1 MKLSFIMLLIW
12 LLLSGGSQ
20 MLKAQNETIELV
32 MKQNRD
38 AWVCGDEDR
47 DKKFIISLSMGEVK
61 GVDSLYAMQVW
72 LRYNP
77 EKVMFVNLL
86 DKNTLAEFFE
96 IKGIN
101 VLDSGLFT
109 AYAMTMGMNQ
119 ATGNK
124 PLIAFEVRY
133 LKDCPDSVHINLD
146 DIEFDISK
154 SFWNRLNYK
163 DKNLIVNIKT
173 KETENSFVAVSFLN
187 DTLKEFDE
195 DSLGFITIGLNTN
208 NMARVDS
215 LDFEIKYKS
224 NDNFELTDIGLFDA
238 GLTKMSVD
246 SIIRTEDGDT
256 NRITIKSRLLSEIG
270 NENVMKIK
278 CKQVK
283 KEDDTVR
290 LDIKVSRI
298 NDCSCATSFKGDRM
312 YVLSQ
317 KDTTKPIVIDDFE
330 NENNDIDS
338 YYDFSVGDFVLK
350 SKRETMKEV
359 ILFDMMGRMVEKI
372 DIRGNSDYRISGQG
386 YAEGIYIMIIKLHNG
401 QEINKVLIKN

>member
-1 MKLSFIMLLIW
+1 MLLIW
-12 LLLSGGSQ
+12 LLLIGGSQ
-20 MLKAQNETIELV
+20 ILKAQNETIELV
-32 MKQNRD
+32 MKQNRE

-61 GVDSLYAMQVW
+61 GVDSLYAMQIW

-96 IKGIN
+96 IKGFN
-101 VLDSGLFT
+101 VLDTGLFT

-163 DKNLIVNIKT
+163 DKNLIVDIKT
-173 KETENSFVAVSFLN
+173 KETENSFVGVSFLQ
-187 DTLKEFDE
+187 DTLKEFNE
-195 DSLGFITIGLNTN
+195 DSMAYLTIGLNTN
-208 NMARVDS
+208 NLARVDS

-224 NDNFELTDIGLFDA
+224 NDNYELTDIGLFDA
-238 GLTKMSVD
+238 GLMKMVID
-246 SIIRTEDGDT
+246 SIWRTEEVDT
-256 NRITIKSRLLSEIG
+256 SRIMIRSHLLSG
-270 NENVMKIK
+270 VLNENVIELK

-290 LDIKVSRI
+290 LDVRVSRI
-298 NDCSCATSFKGDRM
+298 NGCSCATSFRGDRM
-312 YVLSQ
+312 YILGQ
-317 KDTTKPIVIDDFE
+317 KDTTTPIVIDDFE
-330 NENNDIDS
+330 KENNDIDG
-338 YYDFSVGDFVLK
+338 YYDFFAGDFVMK
-350 SKRETMKEV
+350 SKREIMKEV
-359 ILFDMMGRMVEKI
+359 ILFDMMGRMVERV
-372 DIRGNSDYRISGQG
+372 DISGLRDYRISGQG
-386 YAEGIYIMIIKLHNG
+386 YVEGIYILNIKLRNG

>member
-12 LLLSGGSQ
+12 LLLTGGSQ

-386 YAEGIYIMIIKLHNG
+386 YAEGIYIMIIKLRNG